1 MQVDLVMEEGVAFSK
16 PCRHFGLLQNDLCD
30 GWIARWVSATVDF
43 VEQTVAAK
51 LAKTYFAGLLS
62 VAT

>member
-1 MQVDLVMEEGVAFSK
+1 MEEGVAFSQ
-16 PCRHFGLLQNDLCD
+16 PWRHCGVRQNDLCD
-30 GWIARWVSATVDF
+30 GWIAHWVSATVDF

-51 LAKTYFAGLLS
+51 LAKTYFAGLLP